1 MPAKRKTTTST
12 EVKERYKKKTYK
24 RYIVSFRKEEDADL
38 IELIENMKNQKN
50 IETTEA
56 FRQIMRKQIKL
67 LNL

>member
-1 MPAKRKTTTST
+1 MIAIATKRKTTTST

-38 IELIENMKNQKN
+38 IELIESTKKQEN

-56 FRQIMRKQIKL
+56 FRQLMRG
-67 LNL
+67 

>member
-1 MPAKRKTTTST
+1 MIAIATKRKTTTST

-38 IELIENMKNQKN
+38 INLIESTKKQEN

-56 FRQIMRKQIKL
+56 FRQLMRG
-67 LNL
+67 